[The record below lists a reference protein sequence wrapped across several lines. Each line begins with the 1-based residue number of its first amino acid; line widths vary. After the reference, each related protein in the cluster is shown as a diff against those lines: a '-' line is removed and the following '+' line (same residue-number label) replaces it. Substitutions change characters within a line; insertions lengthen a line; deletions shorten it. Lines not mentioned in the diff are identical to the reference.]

1 MPLMPGNGLEAA
13 MMGRQNGDQASLFY
27 RFRLDD
33 RIPKDHLLRRID
45 VFVTPVLADMRE
57 QLKPYYSVI
66 GRPSIDPALMIRML
80 IVGYCYGLR
89 SERQLTQEVEL
100 HLAYRWFCGLDLDD
114 KIPHHST
121 FSENRLHRFR
131 QSDVL
136 RHVFERVVAACM
148 AAGLVKGEGFAV
160 DASVIEAN
168 ASRYHGKA
176 PDELA
181 WTEKQRQKRA
191 VAEYLAAL
199 EADAATKGDVSADE
213 AGGAPEGKQPRRY
226 ERKLPKVISPSDPQS
241 AWTAKANKRVQFGYG
256 LNYLIDI
263 ENAVI
268 VDVEATPARTYD
280 EVAATKTM
288 LDRTERRFD
297 LKPKR
302 LAADTAYGTGKFL
315 GWLVKE
321 KKITPH
327 IPVWEMSDRQD
338 GIFSRSDF
346 HWDSKRGVY
355 RCPNGKL
362 LRTSGT
368 VHDGRT
374 LLYRASKHDCDVC
387 PIRAKC
393 CTTDQARKIPRDLH
407 EDARDVARRKMKT
420 KAFARSRDERKRV
433 EMRFAHLKTHHRF
446 ERMRL
451 RGLSG
456 ARDEFHL
463 AAIVQNLKTLA
474 LRILGPPS
482 SRRRT
487 SFA

>member
-1 MPLMPGNGLEAA
+1 
-13 MMGRQNGDQASLFY
+13 MMGRRRRDQSRLFY
-27 RFRLDD
+27 EFRLED
-33 RIPKDHLLRRID
+33 RIPENHLLRRMN
-45 VFVTPVLADMRE
+45 VFVTAALSDLHDELERF
-57 QLKPYYSVI
+57 YSDI
-66 GRPSIDPALMIRML
+66 GRPSVDPELMIRML
-80 IVGYCYGLR
+80 VVGYCYGIR
-89 SERQLTQEVEL
+89 SERRLTQEVEL
-100 HLAYRWFCGLDLDD
+100 HLAYRWFCKLDLDD
-114 KIPHHST
+114 EIPHHST
-121 FSENRLHRFR
+121 FSANRLGRFR
-131 QSDVL
+131 ESDVL
-136 RHVFERVVAACM
+136 RHIFERVVWTAM
-148 AAGLVKGEGFAV
+148 AMGLVKGEGFAV
-160 DASVIEAN
+160 DASVLEAN

-176 PDELA
+176 PEELD
-181 WTEKQRQKRA
+181 WTEKQRQTRA

-199 EADAATKGDVSADE
+199 DE
-213 AGGAPEGKQPRRY
+213 TAEPNPD
-226 ERKLPKVISPSDPQS
+226 RKVPKVISPSDPSS
-241 AWTAKANKRVQFGYG
+241 AWTAKANKRVQFGYW

-288 LDRTERRFD
+288 IDRTEACFD

-315 GWLVKE
+315 GWLVKD

-327 IPVWEMSDRQD
+327 IPVWEKGDRED

-346 HWDSKRGVY
+346 IWDKKLGAY
-355 RCPNGKL
+355 ICPNGKL

-374 LLYRASKHDCDVC
+374 LLYRASKRDCDVC
-387 PIRAKC
+387 SLRAKC
-393 CTTDQARKIPRDLH
+393 CTRDEARKIPRDLH

-433 EMRFAHLKTHHRF
+433 EMRFAHLKTHHGF
-446 ERMRL
+446 ERLRL

-474 LRILGPPS
+474 LRLVRPPPEPLY
-482 SRRRT
+482 
-487 SFA
+487 A

>member
-1 MPLMPGNGLEAA
+1 
-13 MMGRQNGDQASLFY
+13 
-27 RFRLDD
+27 
-33 RIPKDHLLRRID
+33 
-45 VFVTPVLADMRE
+45 VL
-57 QLKPYYSVI
+57 
-66 GRPSIDPALMIRML
+66 
-80 IVGYCYGLR
+80 
-89 SERQLTQEVEL
+89 
-100 HLAYRWFCGLDLDD
+100 
-114 KIPHHST
+114 
-121 FSENRLHRFR
+121 
-131 QSDVL
+131 
-136 RHVFERVVAACM
+136 
-148 AAGLVKGEGFAV
+148 
-160 DASVIEAN
+160 EAN

-176 PDELA
+176 PEELD
-181 WTEKQRQKRA
+181 WSEKQRQTRA

-199 EADAATKGDVSADE
+199 DE
-213 AGGAPEGKQPRRY
+213 AAEPNP
-226 ERKLPKVISPSDPQS
+226 ERKAPKVISPSDPSS

-288 LDRTERRFD
+288 IERTETCFALR
-297 LKPKR
+297 PKR

-315 GWLVKE
+315 GWLVND

-327 IPVWEMSDRQD
+327 IPVWEKSDRAA
-338 GIFSRSDF
+338 GIFSRADF
-346 HWDSKRGVY
+346 IWDKRHGRY
-355 RCPNGKL
+355 ICPNGKP

-374 LLYRASKHDCDVC
+374 LLYRASKRDCDVC
-387 PIRAKC
+387 PLRSRC
-393 CTTDQARKIPRDLH
+393 CTRDEARKIPRDLH

-433 EMRFAHLKTHHRF
+433 EMRFAHLKTHHGF
-446 ERMRL
+446 ERLRL

-474 LRILGPPS
+474 LRLVWPPPDLAAVS
-482 SRRRT
+482 V
-487 SFA
+487 A

>member
-1 MPLMPGNGLEAA
+1 
-13 MMGRQNGDQASLFY
+13 MMGRQSGDQASLIYEFC
-27 RFRLDD
+27 LDD
-33 RIPKDHLLRRID
+33 RVPKNHLLRRIN
-45 VFVTPVLADMRE
+45 VFVTAALADVHE
-57 QLKPYYSVI
+57 QLDPHYSEI
-66 GRPSIDPALMIRML
+66 GRPSIDPELMIRML

-89 SERQLTQEVEL
+89 SERKLTQEVEL
-100 HLAYRWFCGLDLDD
+100 HLAYRWFCRLDLDD
-114 KIPHHST
+114 KVPHHST

-131 QSDVL
+131 ESDIF
-136 RHVFERVVAACM
+136 RHIFECVVAACM

-160 DASVIEAN
+160 DASVMEAN
-168 ASRYHGKA
+168 ASRYHGKT
-176 PDELA
+176 PEELD

-191 VAEYLAAL
+191 VAEYLVAL
-199 EADAATKGDVSADE
+199 EGESEPNPD
-213 AGGAPEGKQPRRY
+213 
-226 ERKLPKVISPSDPQS
+226 RKPPKVISPSDPQS

-280 EVAATKTM
+280 EVVATQTM
-288 LDRTERRFD
+288 LDRTEQRFN

-315 GWLVKE
+315 GWLVKK
-321 KKITPH
+321 KKIIPH
-327 IPVWEMSDRQD
+327 IPVWEKSDRRD

-346 HWDSKRGVY
+346 RWDSKRGVY
-355 RCPNGKL
+355 VCPNGKL

-374 LLYRASKHDCDVC
+374 LLYRASKRDCHVC

-393 CTTDQARKIPRDLH
+393 CTSLDARKIPRDLH
-407 EDARDVARRKMKT
+407 EDARDIARRKMKT
-420 KAFARSRDERKRV
+420 KAFAKSRDERKRV
-433 EMRFAHLKTHHRF
+433 EMRFAHLKTHHGF

-474 LRILGPPS
+474 LRILGPPPPKRKPALVVS
-482 SRRRT
+482 VP
-487 SFA
+487 